1 MKNKYD
7 DMLYMKHHVS
17 EKHPHMSVHD
27 RAAQFSSFA
36 ALTGHGSAIAETARL
51 TQPKIELDEYE
62 KEEID
67 RKIAYLRSK
76 ISEKPEISVTYF
88 VPDEK
93 KAGGQYVTY
102 TGEIRRIDDIQK
114 TLLFADETEISV
126 FDILSL
132 DSSLF
137 LTFDTD

>member
-17 EKHPHMSVHD
+17 EKHPHMAVHD

-102 TGEIRRIDDIQK
+102 AGEIRRIDDIQK
-114 TLLFADETEISV
+114 TLLLADETEISV

>member
-17 EKHPHMSVHD
+17 EKHPRMSVHD

-36 ALTGHGSAIAETARL
+36 ALTGHGAAIAETARL

-67 RKIAYLRSK
+67 RKIAYLCDRME
-76 ISEKPEISVTYF
+76 EKPEISVIYF

-93 KAGGQYVTY
+93 KAGGRYVTR
-102 TGEIRRIDDIQK
+102 TGGFRRIDDIQK
-114 TLLFADETEISV
+114 TLLLADGTEISV

-132 DSSLF
+132 DSPLF
-137 LTFDTD
+137 LTFDID

>member
-1 MKNKYD
+1 M
-7 DMLYMKHHVS
+7 
-17 EKHPHMSVHD
+17 
-27 RAAQFSSFA
+27 
-36 ALTGHGSAIAETARL
+36 
-51 TQPKIELDEYE
+51 
-62 KEEID
+62 
-67 RKIAYLRSK
+67 
-76 ISEKPEISVTYF
+76 
-88 VPDEK
+88 PDEK

-114 TLLFADETEISV
+114 TLLLADETEISV